1 MNVKPLLEIALKIVL
16 MLATAYTDYLRT
28 ATNAEEVSEA

>member
-16 MLATAYTDYLRT
+16 MLATAYTDYLKT
-28 ATNAEEVSEA
+28 ATNAEEVEA